1 MKQLKIL
8 SVILAAFLSGC
19 SAFPD
24 YGRGGMAEHH
34 IELLDPF
41 YTDEPLG
48 EEHGLRFEF
57 ELVRQQLAV
66 LVLEGADLCFPA
78 TVIEAKNFETRIARE
93 IYGDMLFDATNDLI
107 VLRHLLHRLERQ
119 LDYALQYETCQL
131 PKLAQQNV
139 EIEIETTT
147 TENDISQKEI
157 EIVVDEETM
166 ANETARDQE
175 DDLAQILLLLN
186 ADNQFATN
194 SSEVNLKYV
203 ARLAQAVQIIQYYP
217 QLHLHVVGYTDE
229 IGNKEKNM
237 ALGQARADGVARYL
251 EAFGINMD
259 RISVMTSGEANPLFP
274 GDAPHIRLTNR
285 RVNITLSL
293 KDNEI
298 PAQEDL

>member
-1 MKQLKIL
+1 MKQFKIL
-8 SVILAAFLSGC
+8 SVVLTVLLSGC

-78 TVIEAKNFETRIARE
+78 TVLEAKNFETRIARE

-251 EAFGINMD
+251 EAFGISMD

>member
-1 MKQLKIL
+1 MKQFKIL
-8 SVILAAFLSGC
+8 SVVLTVLLSGC

-78 TVIEAKNFETRIARE
+78 TVIEAKNFEARIARE
-93 IYGDMLFDATNDLI
+93 IYGDMLFDATNDVI

-131 PKLAQQNV
+131 PKLARHNV
-139 EIEIETTT
+139 EIEIDTTAQEESAQEEVVET
-147 TENDISQKEI
+147 IIK
-157 EIVVDEETM
+157 EETVIS
-166 ANETARDQE
+166 EPARNQE
-175 DDLAQILLLLN
+175 DDFAQILLLLN

-217 QLHLHVVGYTDE
+217 QLQFHVVGSTDE
-229 IGNKEKNM
+229 LGNTENNM

-251 EAFGINMD
+251 EAFGISMD
-259 RISVMTSGEANPLFP
+259 RISVMTNGEANPLFP

-293 KDNEI
+293 KDNDT

>member
-1 MKQLKIL
+1 MKQFKIL

-78 TVIEAKNFETRIARE
+78 TVLEAKNFETRIARE
-93 IYGDMLFDATNDLI
+93 IYGDMLFDATNDVI

-147 TENDISQKEI
+147 TDNDISQKEI

-251 EAFGINMD
+251 EAFGISMD

>member
-78 TVIEAKNFETRIARE
+78 TVLEAKNFETRIARE

-251 EAFGINMD
+251 EAFGISMD

>member
-1 MKQLKIL
+1 
-8 SVILAAFLSGC
+8 
-19 SAFPD
+19 
-24 YGRGGMAEHH
+24 MAEHH

-78 TVIEAKNFETRIARE
+78 TVIEAKNFEARIARE
-93 IYGDMLFDATNDLI
+93 IYGDMLFDATNDVI

-131 PKLAQQNV
+131 PKLAQHNV
-139 EIEIETTT
+139 EIDIETSAQ
-147 TENDISQKEI
+147 EE
-157 EIVVDEETM
+157 VVETIIKEETIIS
-166 ANETARDQE
+166 EPARNQE
-175 DDLAQILLLLN
+175 DDFAQILLLLN

-203 ARLAQAVQIIQYYP
+203 ARLAQAVQIIQHYP
-217 QLHLHVVGYTDE
+217 QLQLHVVGATDE
-229 IGNKEKNM
+229 LGNTEKNM

-251 EAFGINMD
+251 EAFGISMD
-259 RISVMTSGEANPLFP
+259 RISVMTSGEGNPLFP

-285 RVNITLSL
+285 RVNITISL
-293 KDNEI
+293 KDNNTPE
-298 PAQEDL
+298 QEDL

>member
-1 MKQLKIL
+1 MKQFKIL
-8 SVILAAFLSGC
+8 SVILTAFLSGC

-93 IYGDMLFDATNDLI
+93 IYGDMLFDATNDVI

-139 EIEIETTT
+139 EIEIEATT

-166 ANETARDQE
+166 SNETARDQE

-251 EAFGINMD
+251 EAFGISMD